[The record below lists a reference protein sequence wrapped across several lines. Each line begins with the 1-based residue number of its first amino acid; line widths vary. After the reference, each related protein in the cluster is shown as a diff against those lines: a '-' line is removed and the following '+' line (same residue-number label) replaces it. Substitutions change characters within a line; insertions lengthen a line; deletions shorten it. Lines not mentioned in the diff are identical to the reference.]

1 VPESTRSLHETLLEL
16 ERQLEGTERLDPAL
30 RAELEKSL
38 AKLRERV
45 DAGDPAEDSLL
56 EGIRDLTLRF
66 EASHP
71 TLAEAVG
78 AVASAL
84 AQIGI

>member
-1 VPESTRSLHETLLEL
+1 VPEPTRSLHQTLVEL

-30 RAELEKSL
+30 RAEL
-38 AKLRERV
+38 AKRLGELRERV
-45 DAGDPAEDSLL
+45 EAGTAADDSLL
-56 EGIRDLTLRF
+56 DGIRDLTLRF

-71 TLAEAVG
+71 ALSEAVG

-84 AQIGI
+84 ARIGI

>member
-1 VPESTRSLHETLLEL
+1 VPEPTRSLHQTLLEL

-30 RAELEKSL
+30 RAEL
-38 AKLRERV
+38 AKRLGELHERV
-45 DAGDPAEDSLL
+45 EAGTPADDSLL

-66 EASHP
+66 EAAHP
-71 TLAEAVG
+71 ALSEAVG

-84 AQIGI
+84 ARIGI